1 MADGMT
7 LAKSKD
13 TNQSLTY
20 RCAVAASIAELSN
33 MSLLINHNC
42 CSAALPAQSTLPAQ
56 RKNAAGCDREF
67 NYASTLQD
75 DGVGFDK
82 MLIGFSL
89 DLRNAVGCRLAYRC
103 LGSQLWVFL
112 SSEES
117 KKAITVS
124 QP

>member
-1 MADGMT
+1 MTVNAIMPARCKDG
-7 LAKSKD
+7 
-13 TNQSLTY
+13 
-20 RCAVAASIAELSN
+20 
-33 MSLLINHNC
+33 
-42 CSAALPAQSTLPAQ
+42 
-56 RKNAAGCDREF
+56 
-67 NYASTLQD
+67 
-75 DGVGFDK
+75 GVGFNT

-89 DLRNAVGCRLAYRC
+89 DLSALPKLSYSTDRTYKC

>member
-1 MADGMT
+1 MFFLPFSAKHALYQLRDVT
-7 LAKSKD
+7 QYILALGGFAVSNPGYVVYIIYD
-13 TNQSLTY
+13 T
-20 RCAVAASIAELSN
+20 
-33 MSLLINHNC
+33 
-42 CSAALPAQSTLPAQ
+42 
-56 RKNAAGCDREF
+56 
-67 NYASTLQD
+67 
-75 DGVGFDK
+75 

-89 DLRNAVGCRLAYRC
+89 DHSALPKLSCSMDRTYKC